1 MKMKSRKRTRLQTM
15 DYSENGAYFI
25 TICAKNK
32 QKIFGDIV
40 GVGALDAPQIRLSPI
55 GRLVEKYILST
66 NNIPEITVDTYV
78 IMPNHIHLLLC
89 VSNENGTSKAP
100 SPTPTPPPSRANQ
113 LLPHAIATFKRF
125 VNRDVGDNVFQR
137 SFHDHVVRGEQ
148 DYRDIWHY
156 IEHNPQQW
164 REDCFFRRRLMHF

>member
-1 MKMKSRKRTRLQTM
+1 M
-15 DYSENGAYFI
+15 
-25 TICAKNK
+25 
-32 QKIFGDIV
+32 FGDIV
-40 GVGALDAPQIRLSPI
+40 GGGALDAPQIRLSPI
-55 GRLVEKYILST
+55 GQLVEKYILST

-78 IMPNHIHLLLC
+78 IMPNHIHLLLS
-89 VSNENGTSKAP
+89 VSHENGTSKAP
-100 SPTPTPPPSRANQ
+100 SPTPTPPPTRANQ

-125 VNRDVGDNVFQR
+125 VNRDVGYNVFQR

-164 REDCFFRRRLMHF
+164 QEDCFFVEDGFVYHS